1 MSIIWDRYQIRYAAG
16 IYWLLDMEQ
25 QGYPYEKPLPL
36 NEMGAQI
43 WEMMQKGLCLDE
55 ISKVLGKEYG
65 ISDEEIREDIRVFCG
80 QLRERGIQV

>member
-1 MSIIWDRYQIRYAAG
+1 MSITWDRYQIRYAAG

-55 ISKVLGKEYG
+55 ISKELGKEYEIPG
-65 ISDEEIREDIRVFCG
+65 EEIREDIRGFCG
-80 QLRERGIQV
+80 QLRERGIEV

>member
-1 MSIIWDRYQIRYAAG
+1 MSITWDRYQIRHAAG

-43 WEMMQKGLCLDE
+43 WEMMQKGLDRK
-55 ISKVLGKEYG
+55 SV
-65 ISDEEIREDIRVFCG
+65 V
-80 QLRERGIQV
+80 